1 MYASILFKELKPLA
15 NYTMKIETA
24 KIGDGDALA
33 ELRVLAM
40 RESLEALG
48 RFDEARARKRF
59 LDSFDPDATQKVLID
74 DELVGFY
81 VVTRHL
87 EYLYVD
93 HLYVHPA
100 HQGKSIGSTV
110 LNSLIDEGRRIK
122 KPIKLGALK
131 SSRSNAFY
139 LSHDFV
145 KVSEGE
151 YDNYYE
157 LCCH

>member
-1 MYASILFKELKPLA
+1 
-15 NYTMKIETA
+15 MKTEIA
-24 KIGDGDALA
+24 HIGDGDALA

-40 RESLEALG
+40 KESLEALG
-48 RFDEARARKRF
+48 RFDEVRARIRF

-81 VVTRHL
+81 VVTEHSEHL
-87 EYLYVD
+87 YID
-93 HLYVHPA
+93 HLYVHPN

-110 LNSLIDEGRRIK
+110 LKSIVETGRRIN

-131 SSRSNAFY
+131 GSRSNQFY
-139 LSHDFV
+139 RSHGFV
-145 KVSEGE
+145 KVTEGE

-157 LCCH
+157 LRCH